1 MQIAIKKL
9 TNSDLS
15 FFKVHLKL
23 SKQKAINLNSN
34 VFIEQF
40 FPSLSRSFETIQLQL
55 AIVGPSGKQPYWLSR
70 KVLRSRGAKNWR
82 LNGEFVHDLDE
93 DPNRFSQLIADDYA
107 ILAFE
112 GNDRPTALT
121 LILVGQS
128 EDADLH
134 SAMSKKFSFAGR
146 ETMISV
152 SDADISD
159 LRQQTDGIYSGDH
172 PLDLLQIPD
181 TIEDALFTPITS
193 KRKTPTGKSVALTQE
208 QLQRQLQSAQDTGQI
223 GEELFRIWL
232 IARGHDETDFEWTS
246 LTYARSAYDFE
257 ISNPKWNDTQ
267 ETVYVDVKTTKGPF
281 SRAFHMSLSEL
292 KWAAEH
298 STYRIARIYEIESD
312 TPKMKLLT
320 GITDFAR
327 DLLQTMDSFP
337 EGVIVDSVTM
347 ASQLFK
353 MEIEATIPKA
363 EGYVKE

>member
-1 MQIAIKKL
+1 MKIAIKKL

-40 FPSLSRSFETIQLQL
+40 FPNLDRSFETIQLQL

-70 KVLRSRGAKNWR
+70 KVLRSQGAKNWR
-82 LNGEFVHDLDE
+82 LNGEFIHNLDE
-93 DPNRFSQLIADDYA
+93 DINRFRHLVANDYA

-112 GNDRPTALT
+112 GSDRPTALT
-121 LILVGQS
+121 LILVSQS
-128 EDADLH
+128 EDADLY
-134 SAMSKKFSFAGR
+134 SAIGEKFSFAGR
-146 ETMISV
+146 NTMIAI

-159 LRQQTDGIYSGDH
+159 LRQQTEDIYSNDH

-193 KRKTPTGKSVALTQE
+193 QRKTSTGKFVALTQE
-208 QLQRQLQSAQDTGQI
+208 QLQRQLLSAQDTGQV

-232 IARGHDETDFEWTS
+232 IATGHNETDFEWTS
-246 LTYARSAYDFE
+246 LTHARSAYDFE
-257 ISNPKWNDTQ
+257 ISNPKWSDAQ
-267 ETVYVDVKTTKGPF
+267 GAVYVDVKATKGLF
-281 SRAFHMSLSEL
+281 TRAFHMSLSEL

-298 STYRIARIYEIESD
+298 PTYRIARIYEIESD

-320 GITDFAR
+320 GVTDLAR
-327 DLLQTMDSFP
+327 DVLQTMDGFL
-337 EGVIVDSVTM
+337 EGVTVDSLTI
-347 ASQLFK
+347 ASHLFK
-353 MEIEATIPKA
+353 VEIEEMLPSS
-363 EGYVKE
+363 GDYVTE